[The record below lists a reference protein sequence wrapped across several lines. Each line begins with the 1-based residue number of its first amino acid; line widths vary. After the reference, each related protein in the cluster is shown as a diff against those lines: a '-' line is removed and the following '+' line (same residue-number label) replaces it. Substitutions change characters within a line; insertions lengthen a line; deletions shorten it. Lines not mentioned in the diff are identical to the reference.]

1 MKTEKLQLMASNQTL
16 QEKIQELQKDSNNY
30 NKVDP
35 DAAGEMARKVQDVLK
50 NMVKKQAE
58 LDAKSQETERF

>member
-30 NKVDP
+30 NKVDQ
-35 DAAGEMARKVQDVLK
+35 DAAGEMAKKV
-50 NMVKKQAE
+50 
-58 LDAKSQETERF
+58 